1 MALDLDYNFTL
12 YDSVTKE
19 NYYAQKKEIYLF
31 YNYLKTIRDDNISK
45 WRIDRIDYYI
55 TQRNQDLTTNQ
66 TKMINSILQ
75 RKPRKISLDRLV
87 FKDDNDELVF
97 TNNPNI
103 IEKEAIKHYQNTGK
117 HEDPTIYKSVDE
129 LPSPWND
136 VYNPDLCNIDA
147 NHWSALNQDITIF
160 DLISTLKN
168 CSNNKAPG
176 PSQITYEDLK
186 HLHESVFKILTQ
198 IFNKCL
204 QLDLIPSKWRD
215 ALLFPIPKPHDW
227 DSKLT
232 NTRPITLLE
241 TTRKLMV

>member
-1 MALDLDYNFTL
+1 
-12 YDSVTKE
+12 
-19 NYYAQKKEIYLF
+19 
-31 YNYLKTIRDDNISK
+31 
-45 WRIDRIDYYI
+45 
-55 TQRNQDLTTNQ
+55 
-66 TKMINSILQ
+66 
-75 RKPRKISLDRLV
+75 
-87 FKDDNDELVF
+87 DNDELVF

-117 HEDPTIYKSVDE
+117 HEDSTIYNSVDE

-136 VYNPDLCNIDA
+136 IYNPDLCNIDV
-147 NHWSALNQDITIF
+147 NHWAALNQDITIF
-160 DLISTLKN
+160 DLISTLQN

-186 HLHESVFKILTQ
+186 HLHESVIKILTQ

-241 TTRKLMV
+241 TTRKLM